1 MTSTPAQPSQA
12 PSHDPAAGL
21 DGDLADGV
29 ADGLAD
35 DERTWDVVVV
45 GAGPAGA
52 SAALAAAEA
61 GRTVLL
67 VEKAALPR
75 YKTCG
80 GGIIGPSA
88 GALPDGFRLPAK
100 EHVRSVAFTMR
111 GRWRRTRRARSGQT
125 MFSLVNRPEFDA
137 GLVDAARAAGAVV
150 REGATV
156 QRIDQDARSV
166 VLTLADGGT
175 LRARALV
182 GADGS
187 AGRTSAYVGVTFEQV
202 DLGLESEIPVPPEV
216 ADHWRGTVLI
226 DWGPIPGS
234 YAWVFPKDDVL
245 TVGVIC
251 ARGNGE
257 ATRAYLRDFIASQ
270 ALSGFPPSVTSGH
283 LTRCRTDESPL
294 SRGRVV
300 VAGDAAGLLEPWTR
314 EGISFALR
322 SGRAAGEAAALV
334 AAAHDDADVKEATE
348 SYRTRIDTT
357 LGREMRAGRL
367 MLAAFTRRP
376 AVFHGAVTTIPKAW
390 TAFQA
395 IVQGRKTLA
404 AYVERTPVKK
414 TLARLAR

>member
-1 MTSTPAQPSQA
+1 MTSTPAMPSQD
-12 PSHDPAAGL
+12 PSHD
-21 DGDLADGV
+21 GV
-29 ADGLAD
+29 DNHVG

-67 VEKAALPR
+67 LEKAALPR

-88 GALPDGFRLPAK
+88 GALPDGFELPAK
-100 EHVRSVAFTMR
+100 EYVHSVAFTIR
-111 GRWRRTRRARSGQT
+111 GRWRRTRRARSGKA

-137 GLVDAARAAGAVV
+137 ALVDASRAAGAAV

-156 QRIDQDARSV
+156 QRIDQDDRSV
-166 VLTLADGGT
+166 VLALADGSSV
-175 LRARALV
+175 RARALV

-187 AGRTSAYVGVTFEQV
+187 AGRTSAYVGVAFEQV

-270 ALSGFPPSVTSGH
+270 ALSGFRPSITSGH

-300 VAGDAAGLLEPWTR
+300 VAGDAADSSNRGPARASPSPSAPAARRARPPPSSPPPTTTR
-314 EGISFALR
+314 TS
-322 SGRAAGEAAALV
+322 
-334 AAAHDDADVKEATE
+334 
-348 SYRTRIDTT
+348 
-357 LGREMRAGRL
+357 
-367 MLAAFTRRP
+367 RRP
-376 AVFHGAVTTIPKAW
+376 PRPIAPASTPPSAARCAPAASCSPPSPAARPSS
-390 TAFQA
+390 TA
-395 IVQGRKTLA
+395 R
-404 AYVERTPVKK
+404 
-414 TLARLAR
+414 

>member
-1 MTSTPAQPSQA
+1 MTSTPGTPEQPIPA
-12 PSHDPAAGL
+12 P
-21 DGDLADGV
+21 
-29 ADGLAD
+29 AD

-52 SAALAAAEA
+52 TAALAAAEA
-61 GRTVLL
+61 GRSVLL
-67 VEKAALPR
+67 VEKAVLPR

-88 GALPDGFRLPAK
+88 DALPRDFRPPLK
-100 EHVRSVAFTMR
+100 GYVHTVDFTVR
-111 GRWRRTRRARSGQT
+111 GRWHRSRQLRSRAPL
-125 MFSLVNRPEFDA
+125 FALVNRPEFDA
-137 GLVDAARAAGAVV
+137 ALVGAARAAGAEI
-150 REGATV
+150 RQDTTV
-156 QRIDQDARSV
+156 QRIDQDADTA
-166 VLTLADGGT
+166 VLTLADGST

-187 AGRTSAYVGVTFEQV
+187 AGRSSAYVGVSFAQV
-202 DLGLESEIPVPPEV
+202 DLGLEAEIPVPREV
-216 ADHWRGTVLI
+216 ADHWRGRVLI
-226 DWGPIPGS
+226 DWGPVPGS

-270 ALSGFPPSVTSGH
+270 ALSGFRPHLTSGH

-294 SRGRVV
+294 ARGRVL

-322 SGRAAGEAAALV
+322 SGRAAGESAARIAAA
-334 AAAHDDADVKEATE
+334 ATDADVKEAAE
-348 SYRTRIDTT
+348 AYRTRIEST

-367 MLAAFTRRP
+367 MLAAFERRP
-376 AVFHGAVTTIPKAW
+376 AVFHTAIATVPKAW
-390 TAFQA
+390 SAFRN
-395 IVQGRKTLA
+395 IVRGTKTLA
-404 AYVERTPVKK
+404 DYVDRPAVKK
-414 TLARLAR
+414 ALTRLAR

>member
-1 MTSTPAQPSQA
+1 MTSTPAQPPQ
-12 PSHDPAAGL
+12 DPATGEP
-21 DGDLADGV
+21 V
-29 ADGLAD
+29 
-35 DERTWDVVVV
+35 WDVVVI

-52 SAALAAAEA
+52 SAARVAAEA
-61 GRTVLL
+61 GRSVLVL
-67 VEKAALPR
+67 EKATLPR

-88 GALPDGFRLPAK
+88 ASLPPGFRPPVMDQVTA
-100 EHVRSVAFTMR
+100 VSFTLR
-111 GRWRRTRRARSGQT
+111 GRWRRTRRSRSGSP
-125 MFSLVNRPEFDA
+125 MFALVNRPEFDA
-137 GLVDAARAAGAVV
+137 ALVDAARAAGAAV

-156 QRIDQDARSV
+156 QRLDQDADAV
-166 VLTLADGGT
+166 VVGLADGSVV
-175 LRARALV
+175 RARALV

-187 AGRTSAYVGVTFEQV
+187 AGRTSAYVGVTFAQV
-202 DLGLESEIPVPPEV
+202 DLGLEAEIPVPPEV
-216 ADHWRGTVLI
+216 ADYWRGRVLI

-257 ATRAYLRDFIASQ
+257 ATRAYLRDFVAGL
-270 ALSGFPPSVTSGH
+270 ALSGFRPSVSSGH

-294 SRGRVV
+294 ARGRVL

-322 SGRAAGEAAALV
+322 SGGAAGEAAAVV
-334 AAAHDDADVKEATE
+334 AAARTDADVKEATE
-348 SYRTRIDTT
+348 AYRARVDGT

-376 AVFHGAVTTIPKAW
+376 RVFHGAVATVPKAW
-390 TAFQA
+390 TAFES
-395 IVQGRKTLA
+395 IVRGRKTLA
-404 AYVERTPVKK
+404 RYVERAPIRKA
-414 TLARLAR
+414 LDRIAR